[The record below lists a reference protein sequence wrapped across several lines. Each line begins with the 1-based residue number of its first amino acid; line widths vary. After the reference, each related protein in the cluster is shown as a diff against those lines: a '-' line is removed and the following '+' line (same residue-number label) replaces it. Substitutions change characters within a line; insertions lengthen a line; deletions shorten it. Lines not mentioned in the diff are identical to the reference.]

1 MGKNRDTRLD
11 PRQYWCHPSSD
22 NNVATPISAATESV
36 ALNTILARAHL
47 LDYPAMTARKSAAPR
62 KPTAPK
68 RSGVQAK
75 PDGKAQGG
83 SDPIILTESE
93 DASAPSRSKQSQR
106 KSAVPQL
113 KPANGSAKGKAQGH
127 QRDDPIDIEPLNGV
141 SDISDVEMSIPAP
154 RSRSSPNGASPVPA
168 KEETLQRKLLQVGPR
183 SRAITVARSILS
195 LTGPE
200 DHRIVTETN

>member
-1 MGKNRDTRLD
+1 VGNNRDTRLD
-11 PRQYWCHPSSD
+11 PRRWCHPSSD

-36 ALNTILARAHL
+36 APNTIPARAHL

-62 KPTAPK
+62 KPTASK
-68 RSGVQAK
+68 RSSVQAK

-113 KPANGSAKGKAQGH
+113 KPANGSAKGKGKAQGH
-127 QRDDPIDIEPLNGV
+127 QREDPIDIEPLNGV

-154 RSRSSPNGASPVPA
+154 RSRSSPNGPSPVPA

-183 SRAITVARSILS
+183 SCASCAITVA
-195 LTGPE
+195 
-200 DHRIVTETN
+200 